1 MITLPISP
9 EYRLAQSLI
18 DLLCADVDLAPI
30 VLDRPLDR
38 REQVDQLT
46 LAAEAWQGAVAVMP
60 DATRAPWAGDVST
73 PGRLPLEVDLSVL
86 ILTTPEMTE
95 ITADDYARR
104 IRARVIAHAQRWDG
118 EAAGIPYSS
127 PRITALDEVVLDV
140 DGLAHLMAR
149 SVTVTC
155 RVVYTLPII
164 TP

>member
-1 MITLPISP
+1 MITLPVSP

-18 DLLCADVDLAPI
+18 DLLRADAELAPL

-38 REQVDQLT
+38 REQIDRIA
-46 LAAEAWQGAVAVMP
+46 LAAATYQGAVAVMP
-60 DATRAPWAGDVST
+60 DATRAPWAGDVSN

-86 ILTTPEMTE
+86 ILTTPEMQE

-104 IRARVIAHAQRWDG
+104 IRARVIALAQRWDG
-118 EAAGIPYSS
+118 EAEGIPYSS
-127 PRITALDEVVLDV
+127 PRITALDDVTLDI

-155 RVVYTLPII
+155 RVAYPLP
-164 TP
+164 